1 MNIFFYRLSR
11 GRRLIENT
19 FGIAAA
25 KWRLLLKSIELDINN
40 ATLAVQAIVCLHNF
54 IVEEDGGV
62 DYLADTDERE
72 GAWRADV
79 QNPLESI
86 AIEGQIRGHRTA
98 NADFIRQSSVAYFN
112 GEGAVDFQND
122 MVSCGNF

>member
-1 MNIFFYRLSR
+1 MNFFYRLSR

-40 ATLAVQAIVCLHNF
+40 AILAVQAIVCLHNF

-72 GAWRADV
+72 GAWRAEV
-79 QNPLESI
+79 QNPLKSI
-86 AIEGQIRGHRTA
+86 AIEGQIRGPRTA
-98 NADFIRQSSVAYFN
+98 NANFIRQSLVTYFN
-112 GEGAVDFQND
+112 TEGAVDFQNE
-122 MVSCGNF
+122 MVLRGNF